1 MNETQSRGRLSKAM
15 PLRRVVVATDFS
27 AGGTRAVERA
37 ARLVAPGAEV
47 VLVHV
52 LPASLRK
59 DRKCEATAR
68 EGLDDA
74 EARVH
79 EAAKGVAV
87 ESVLAYGEAFEELL
101 RVAAGK
107 SGADLIVLGRH
118 GTKRFRNLMLGTT
131 AERLVRHGTFP
142 ALIVNIPVR
151 RVYRRLLAAVELPP
165 ETSQRAVE
173 FGLRLAGDQL
183 QDRRVV
189 HVRDDLIDR
198 ALRRGGYPDRDLIEQ
213 QQTLRAEASA
223 TIQAWLQNEYP
234 ARQWS
239 VSVPA
244 GDPRAGILATVEHR
258 HTDLLCLGTHARKGL
273 SHAFLGSVAE
283 GVLREVTCDVLIAP
297 PQSTAA
303 HRDEQ
308 GAAR

>member
-1 MNETQSRGRLSKAM
+1 MNENQSKGRPSKAL

-37 ARLVAPGAEV
+37 ARLVAPGAQV
-47 VLVHV
+47 VVVHV

-59 DRKCEATAR
+59 DRKCEARAR

-79 EAAKGVAV
+79 DAVKGVAV

-101 RVAAGK
+101 RVAADQER
-107 SGADLIVLGRH
+107 AELIVLGRH
-118 GTKRFRNLMLGTT
+118 GTRRFRNLLLGTT

-142 ALIVNIPVR
+142 ALIVNLPVR

-165 ETSQRAVE
+165 EGSRRAVE
-173 FGLRLAGDQL
+173 LGLRLTGAHL

-189 HVRDDLIDR
+189 HVRDDLVDR
-198 ALRRGGYPDRDLIEQ
+198 TLRRGGYPERDLIEQ

-223 TIQAWLQNEYP
+223 TLQAWLQTGYP
-234 ARQWS
+234 GLQWS
-239 VSVPA
+239 VSVPS
-244 GDPRAGILATVEHR
+244 GDPRAGILAIVEHR
-258 HTDLLCLGTHARKGL
+258 QADLLCLGTHARKGL
-273 SHAFLGSVAE
+273 ARAFLGSVAE
-283 GVLREVTCDVLIAP
+283 GVLREVTCDVLIAAP
-297 PQSTAA
+297 VGEG
-303 HRDEQ
+303 R
-308 GAAR
+308 